1 MAISNA
7 TRLSDFGSGIGT
19 QGAILQV
26 DNVTQRVGIGTTNP
40 QFTLDVKG
48 TLNATTLGLTN
59 INVSGIASIGAGVTV
74 YGAGIVSA
82 TSYRGDGSSLTGFA
96 ATDNINSNNIKVSGI
111 TTLGTTS
118 TIVGSAV
125 TFDASGGTIVGVL
138 TATCFEGDGSSLTG
152 VAATDN
158 INTNNIAISGIAT
171 VGTSITMRDGAINV
185 TGVVTAT
192 SFEGDGSALSGV
204 SGFGSAFDNTSVTLG
219 NLIFETPRSFYQTG
233 VTSAYINAEDSSGN
247 MAFTRLNDIRLGV
260 GATMHIGA
268 GTTLIMNVLNL
279 F

>member
-40 QFTLDVKG
+40 QFTLDVLG

-59 INVSGIASIGAGVTV
+59 INVTGIASIGAGVTV

-82 TSYRGDGSSLTGFA
+82 TSYKGDGSA
-96 ATDNINSNNIKVSGI
+96 
-111 TTLGTTS
+111 
-118 TIVGSAV
+118 
-125 TFDASGGTIVGVL
+125 
-138 TATCFEGDGSSLTG
+138 LTG

-185 TGVVTAT
+185 TGVITAT
-192 SFEGDGSALSGV
+192 SFKGDGSLLSGV
-204 SGFGSAFDNTSVTLG
+204 SGFGSAFDNTSGTLG
-219 NLIFETPRSFYQTG
+219 NLIYETPRSFYQTG
-233 VTSAYINAEDSSGN
+233 ITSAYIVAEASSGGI
-247 MAFTRLNDIRLGV
+247 AFTRLSEIRLGV

>member
-19 QGAILQV
+19 QGAVLQV

-40 QFTLDVKG
+40 QYTLDVKG

-59 INVSGIASIGAGVTV
+59 LNVTGIASIGAGVTV

-82 TSYRGDGSSLTGFA
+82 TSYKGDGSA
-96 ATDNINSNNIKVSGI
+96 
-111 TTLGTTS
+111 
-118 TIVGSAV
+118 
-125 TFDASGGTIVGVL
+125 
-138 TATCFEGDGSSLTG
+138 LTG

-204 SGFGSAFDNTSVTLG
+204 SGFGSAFDNTSGTLG

>member
-40 QFTLDVKG
+40 QFTLDVLG
-48 TLNATTLGLTN
+48 TLNATTLGITN

-82 TSYRGDGSSLTGFA
+82 TSFRGEGSQLT
-96 ATDNINSNNIKVSGI
+96 
-111 TTLGTTS
+111 
-118 TIVGSAV
+118 
-125 TFDASGGTIVGVL
+125 
-138 TATCFEGDGSSLTG
+138 
-152 VAATDN
+152 
-158 INTNNIAISGIAT
+158 
-171 VGTSITMRDGAINV
+171 
-185 TGVVTAT
+185 
-192 SFEGDGSALSGV
+192 GV
-204 SGFGSAFDNTSVTLG
+204 SGFGSAFDNTSGTLG
-219 NLIFETPRSFYQTG
+219 NLVYETPRSFYQTG
-233 VTSAYINAEDSSGN
+233 ITSAYIVAEASSGGI
-247 MAFTRLNDIRLGV
+247 AFTRLSEIRLGV

>member
-40 QFTLDVKG
+40 QYTLDVLG

-59 INVSGIASIGAGVTV
+59 
-74 YGAGIVSA
+74 
-82 TSYRGDGSSLTGFA
+82 F
-96 ATDNINSNNIKVSGI
+96 
-111 TTLGTTS
+111 
-118 TIVGSAV
+118 
-125 TFDASGGTIVGVL
+125 
-138 TATCFEGDGSSLTG
+138 
-152 VAATDN
+152 
-158 INTNNIAISGIAT
+158 
-171 VGTSITMRDGAINV
+171 NV
-185 TGVVTAT
+185 TGLGTIRSGVSSNFNVTGIITSQDIKVAAAITALTGRFGIAEGTSDPSVTINASGINLTQGIVTAT
-192 SFEGDGSALSGV
+192 SFKGDGSTLTGV
-204 SGFGSAFDNTSVTLG
+204 SGFGTAMDSTQDTLG
-219 NLIFETPRSFYQTG
+219 NLIYETPRSFYQTG
-233 VTSAYINAEDSSGN
+233 ITSAYIVAEASSGGI
-247 MAFTRLNDIRLGV
+247 AFTRLSEIRLGV